1 MCIRDSNQKNLKSK
15 IDWWAQINEW
25 KKIDSLGFKQIGKN
39 IKPQQ
44 AIKSLYQQTKHIDT
58 YVTTEVGQH
67 QMWAAQ
73 YFGFSKPN
81 HWMTSGGL
89 GTMGYGLP
97 SSVGV
102 QIAHPDSLVIDI
114 SGEASFLMN
123 MQELSTIVQYKLPV
137 KIFIL
142 NNQWMGMVRQ
152 WQELNHGSR
161 YSESYTESLPDFVM
175 LAKSFGI
182 KGLRVE
188 EINKLDQTIDE
199 MINTKGPVIAEIRVE
214 KEDNCF
220 PMIPSG
226 AAHNEMILGSEDKPK
241 DTSDVGLALV

>member
-1 MCIRDSNQKNLKSK
+1 
-15 IDWWAQINEW
+15 
-25 KKIDSLGFKQIGKN
+25 
-39 IKPQQ
+39 
-44 AIKSLYQQTKHIDT
+44 
-58 YVTTEVGQH
+58 
-67 QMWAAQ
+67 MWAAQ

-102 QIAHPDSLVIDI
+102 QIAHPKSLVIDI

-123 MQELSTIVQYKLPV
+123 MQELSTIVQYKLPI

-142 NNQWMGMVRQ
+142 NNEWMGMVRQ

-161 YSESYTESLPDFVM
+161 YSESYTSSLPDFVK
-175 LAKSFGI
+175 LAESFGI
-182 KGLRVE
+182 TGLRVDNIHNLE
-188 EINKLDQTIDE
+188 ATIDE
-199 MINTKGPVIAEIRVE
+199 MINTNGPVIADIRVE
-214 KEDNCF
+214 KEENCF

-226 AAHNEMILGSEDKPK
+226 AAHNEMILSSDDNVK
-241 DTSDVGLALV
+241 DTSNEGLALV